1 MVALVALF
9 AGLFATNAQDRRI
22 FVWGGDIDLKF
33 TRYVVHLTGK
43 EKPRICYVPTA
54 SGDHPDNI
62 NYWSR
67 ICHTLDIDTLVL
79 RVWVST
85 FPENPSFKEQLLG
98 ADAIVVG
105 GGNTLNMMG
114 IWKAQGID
122 KLLAEALR
130 RGIVLAGAVPD
141 PFAGLMAG

>member
-1 MVALVALF
+1 M
-9 AGLFATNAQDRRI
+9 
-22 FVWGGDIDLKF
+22 
-33 TRYVVHLTGK
+33 
-43 EKPRICYVPTA
+43 
-54 SGDHPDNI
+54 
-62 NYWSR
+62 
-67 ICHTLDIDTLVL
+67 
-79 RVWVST
+79 ST